1 MKKNIPQQKSMI
13 CPCCGHSREVEAVE
27 CTSCGARQVGE
38 PLAPPDITV
47 PHLGPALIS
56 FACVLIIII
65 AFLAIW
71 IFSNDLKVGR
81 ALLVSVLGDGTQL
94 TRDLLNADAKL
105 LKYRIVSYDAY
116 NLAFFLSIGLVPLSV
131 FGIWL
136 ARRAI
141 RLSRK
146 EPQHFGGLRLSRISL
161 VLSASLFII
170 FTTVGISGI
179 PGALERGRTRRL
191 AATRAMMYELH
202 QQALQ
207 KYYREYGSY
216 PQELSDLSR
225 VSAESAP
232 QSDYWERS
240 FSYSPVGVIASKG
253 SAYYF
258 SNYKL
263 VSAGSDGKFGTE
275 DDITMIDGVIVDGQ
289 SESDLPVTEIAPEKS
304 RK

>member
-1 MKKNIPQQKSMI
+1 MI

-27 CTSCGARQVGE
+27 CISCGARQVGE
-38 PLAPPDITV
+38 PLAPPDIIL
-47 PHLGPALIS
+47 PHLGPSLIS
-56 FACVLIIII
+56 FACVLIIVV

-71 IFSNDLKVGR
+71 IFNHDMKVGR
-81 ALLVSVLGDGTQL
+81 ALLVSMLGEGTQL
-94 TRDLLNADAKL
+94 TRDLLKADPKL
-105 LKYRIVSYDAY
+105 LQYRIVTYDAY
-116 NLAFFLSIGLVPLSV
+116 RLAIILSIGLIPLSA
-131 FGIWL
+131 GCIWL

-161 VLSASLFII
+161 AISACLFVI
-170 FTTVGISGI
+170 FTSVGISGI
-179 PGALERGRTRRL
+179 PDAIEKSRARNL

-207 KYYREYGSY
+207 KYYNEYGSY

-225 VSAESAP
+225 INAESAP
-232 QSDYWERS
+232 QVDSWERS

-263 VSAGSDGKFGTE
+263 VSAGLDGKFGTE

-289 SESDLPVTEIAPEKS
+289 SDSDLPETMIAPEKP

>member
-1 MKKNIPQQKSMI
+1 MKKTIPQQKSMI

-27 CTSCGARQVGE
+27 CASCGARQVGE

-56 FACVLIIII
+56 FACALTIIM

-71 IFSNDLKVGR
+71 ILIHDVKVGR
-81 ALLVSVLGDGTQL
+81 ALLVSVLGEGTEL
-94 TRDLLNADAKL
+94 TRDLLKADAKL
-105 LKYRIVSYDAY
+105 LQYRIVSYDAY
-116 NLAFFLSIGLVPLSV
+116 RLAVILSIGLIPLSA

-146 EPQHFGGLRLSRISL
+146 EPQHFGGLKLSRISL
-161 VLSASLFII
+161 ALSASLFLI

-179 PGALERGRTRRL
+179 PAAIERGRTSRL

-225 VSAESAP
+225 VNAESAP

-275 DDITMIDGVIVDGQ
+275 DDIKMIDGVIVDGQ
-289 SESDLPVTEIAPEKS
+289 SDSDLPVTEIAPEKS